1 MAGMRRSA
9 LVQFPGSKPM
19 QQQSTSSQKPVTV
32 RGSDGRAHLVSDMKR
47 QDARPPLRIRP
58 IVPNIFRIPD

>member
-1 MAGMRRSA
+1 
-9 LVQFPGSKPM
+9 M
-19 QQQSTSSQKPVTV
+19 QQQSTSQKPVTG

-58 IVPNIFRIPD
+58 IVPNIFRTPN